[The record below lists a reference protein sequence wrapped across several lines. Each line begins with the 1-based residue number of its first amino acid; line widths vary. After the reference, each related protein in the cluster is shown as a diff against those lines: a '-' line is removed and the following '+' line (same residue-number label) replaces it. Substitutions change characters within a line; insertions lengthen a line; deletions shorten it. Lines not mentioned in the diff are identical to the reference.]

1 MKKNFLMVAALLIAA
16 MLMVVS
22 CTQEVAPKNELVEAK
37 LVANFGRDLKVDGDT
52 NIENLSLQYK
62 MTKNWNNLNPDED
75 DLYEDIVGEKDWT
88 NLDATGFVGWVTP
101 GLWTIEVRAIASG
114 ETSEVFKGTVDA
126 YFSQSQKTAV
136 VYLEPEKASEDN
148 KIDITVSMQDIKV
161 GESEVPYKLQY
172 EILKGSTTA
181 TPVVTMTDMDGKAKT
196 GYTNV
201 TEYKAN
207 KTGLKAGFYT
217 VVVYVLNE
225 NNEVVGGIRKGFLLA
240 NNVTATITG
249 HIEPADYADV
259 AIETVYVDV
268 DIELSGAT
276 VTSGTTADNKKK
288 AIVSFTLKDKT
299 SVASTPA
306 DIDEFEKTYVF
317 MVNGEVKNQTTKP
330 TSEGVSYSFDFS
342 TPGYKTIAVQAIY
355 TSTGNNTVFFTE
367 TESIVVYVSPD
378 NFK

>member
-37 LVANFGRDLKVDGDT
+37 LVANFGRDLKVAGDT

-62 MTKNWNNLNPDED
+62 MSKNWNNLTPDD
-75 DLYEDIVGEKDWT
+75 DRLYEDIVGEKDWT
-88 NLDATGFVGWVTP
+88 SLDASGFVGWVTP

-172 EILKGSTTA
+172 EILKGSTNTTEVA
-181 TPVVTMTDMDGKAKT
+181 KTDMT
-196 GYTNV
+196 GLPKKGFSNV

-207 KTGLKAGFYT
+207 KTGLKSGFYT

-240 NNVTATITG
+240 NNATATITG

-259 AIETVYVDV
+259 RIDTVYVDV
-268 DIELSGAT
+268 DIDLRAKGEVSAKDAEGKASVT
-276 VTSGTTADNKKK
+276 V
-288 AIVSFTLKDKT
+288 TLKDTTK
-299 SVASTPA
+299 VDSTPA
-306 DIDEFEKTYVF
+306 NLSEFDKTYVW
-317 MVNGEVKNQTTKP
+317 MVNGKVESQTTVP
-330 TSEGVSYSFDFS
+330 TTEGTDYTFKFS

-355 TSTGNNTVFFTE
+355 TSKKTNTVFFTE
-367 TESIVVYVSPD
+367 TKSIVVNVAPEKF
-378 NFK
+378 N